1 MTREPF
7 DVQVHWPADNINNWP
22 DKNGDFYKKTGI
34 HMYRITKD
42 DYNPFYTY
50 EVKIRADWPFTYT
63 FYDESGDDYSVS
75 IWMVGMNEDHTVK
88 FNSDRPTIVRVT
100 GS

>member
-7 DVQVHWPADNINNWP
+7 DVQVHWPADGVVNWP
-22 DKNGDFYKKTGI
+22 GKGSDFYRKTGI
-34 HMYRITKD
+34 HMYYVHKAG
-42 DYNPFYTY
+42 NPLWEYQI
-50 EVKIRADWPFTYT
+50 EIRADWPFTYT
-63 FYDESGDDYSVS
+63 FYDETGDSYSVS
-75 IWMVGMNEDHTVK
+75 IWMVGMTPEHYVS